1 MLTNQHLYEYLEDN
15 AHSLADNW
23 IEALDQGDKDDLSV
37 IYTTALI
44 RAIQTKNNELNGLL
58 ARTFTEDAASFQKD
72 LDNWLRTIST
82 EIEYLQTPIHFIIS
96 AFYRLQGNYIEAINT
111 FYQSNCTSYS
121 AEDLYAWTTSIYT
134 HMEKII
140 LAFLEKQQQFAE
152 KRLCSQQAMINE
164 LSSPVIAL
172 TEYTS
177 ILPLMGYLDTE
188 RGTNF
193 ADNVLDQCVEKQISC
208 LMIDLSA
215 VTLVNTNLAQKLF
228 TLLDM
233 LHLVGIDTVLSG
245 VRPEIAQTA
254 VQLGID
260 FDGITIK
267 ATLAHAIHD
276 RYAELGYL

>member
-1 MLTNQHLYEYLEDN
+1 
-15 AHSLADNW
+15 
-23 IEALDQGDKDDLSV
+23 
-37 IYTTALI
+37 
-44 RAIQTKNNELNGLL
+44 
-58 ARTFTEDAASFQKD
+58 
-72 LDNWLRTIST
+72 
-82 EIEYLQTPIHFIIS
+82 
-96 AFYRLQGNYIEAINT
+96 
-111 FYQSNCTSYS
+111 
-121 AEDLYAWTTSIYT
+121 
-134 HMEKII
+134 
-140 LAFLEKQQQFAE
+140 
-152 KRLCSQQAMINE
+152 MINE